1 MSWRTRAK
9 KSAEGN
15 WLRWKDGDKREV
27 YFCADPKETKGK
39 WQDGSPKHS
48 FDFQVIADGE
58 IKTWGASS
66 KSEKLALADEDEM
79 ESIIG
84 NNYLVSRS
92 GQGANTVF
100 RFRKMTP
107 SPEQQDAIL
116 QWEEDNGVPRKQ
128 PQTTIDEEP
137 EPPRRRKRAVEDM
150 PSERAERPARAQ
162 PHDLDEE
169 VGPEPEDAQEEPQD
183 ELDKEVEEETKPKP
197 RRKAKI
203 IFDGSQEDRETFAAE
218 VKKSASKRG
227 RKPKAED

>member
-1 MSWRTRAK
+1 MGWRTRAK

-48 FDFQVIADGE
+48 FDFTVIADGE
-58 IKTWGASS
+58 MKTWGASS

-79 ESIIG
+79 EPIVG

-100 RFRKMTP
+100 RFRKMSP

-116 QWEEDNGVPRKQ
+116 QWEEENGTAKRP
-128 PQTTIDEEP
+128 PQRTVDEEP
-137 EPPRRRKRAVEDM
+137 EPPRRRKK
-150 PSERAERPARAQ
+150 RAEDTHSECAEKPEIQSSA
-162 PHDLDEE
+162 DLDEE
-169 VGPEPEDAQEEPQD
+169 VGPEPEDEKEEPYD
-183 ELDKEVEEETKPKP
+183 ESEEVEEEEPEPPKK
-197 RRKAKI
+197 RKGRV
-203 IFDGSQEDRETFAAE
+203 IFDGSKTDKEAFEAE
-218 VKKSASKRG
+218 VTKSTKPTRRARKK
-227 RKPKAED
+227 EE